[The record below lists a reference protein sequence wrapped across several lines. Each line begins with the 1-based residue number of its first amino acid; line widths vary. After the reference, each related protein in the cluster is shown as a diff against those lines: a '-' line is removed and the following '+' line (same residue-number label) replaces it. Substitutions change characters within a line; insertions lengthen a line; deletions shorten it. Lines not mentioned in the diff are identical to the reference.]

1 MSWAASA
8 HLPSRRSR
16 SRSPHRGSYP
26 SRPPYPD
33 HGPDPYRSDWDSWDR
48 ERAYAMERDRAV
60 YDYGRRGRSRS
71 PEDGVRKRRR
81 SASPYERDPRARYD
95 EYDSRGPGY
104 KSPRRSSY
112 HNPPSRRAPPDPH
125 TLDYPASLKQYA
137 EWFRYYYPQAAA
149 EEDSSDKAAQQQAAD
164 GSKPRNGIKLRW
176 EKYKKSFSAQQLQT
190 MFDHHRKSPWFA
202 EKYDPS
208 AQYAY
213 LRKRVR
219 KEGWRGRLNT
229 FLENLDAGLFDPQS
243 GNLYQ
248 PTSPAKQSVTLKKE
262 ETKEDQEALPDH
274 DGLAPVDESM
284 KVDEDAIVD
293 VEEDGDK
300 LDANGKS
307 LENGKR
313 DNRDRGEEVSVAP
326 EGHQIMIRTIP
337 PDIGRVKLETVGAL
351 DTVPGFIYLALGDP
365 LQKRNFYRAGWLKF
379 HEDADINVI
388 MSELSERKI
397 DGFKLHVLHNKQ
409 PFKNRV
415 RYAPD
420 VASRPDILQKDLER
434 ARTLLV
440 RLEAEYYA
448 LRKICILSRDEVTA
462 LPEGPLREDML
473 TLAEGE
479 GEGDDPE
486 PSGSTLSAIEQRIER
501 VLAET
506 PQDDLDE
513 DDLKIRKT
521 AISLDLVLAA
531 LRHAF
536 HTCYYCAVTTDHQ
549 EELQRKC
556 IQHLRKPL
564 SKATYDEF
572 KAKMAEIFTKV
583 KEESSTQD
591 DGDLKSKENE
601 PSPDDRGK
609 DTKDEDS
616 REWKK
621 SEDRWVEWLDS
632 KIALLLNRDSVDPR
646 AYGGKFYDEELSKV
660 VEQYIKQEDEG
671 RFRCKTCQKLF
682 KATSFVEKHIANKH
696 PELVKSLEDLP
707 YFNNFALDPHHIQPY
722 SHLPQS
728 GGAGQQAPPQAYGL
742 PGPPPIPPADY
753 MRGANGGVFYPAP
766 YPPGGFPP
774 PMNIPQHWDPYAY
787 SHVPNIAIASR
798 RDDVT
803 SSRRLSDRISGYAPG
818 SDYPMDFPTTIPAS
832 AGLPAKPLVS
842 IDQPLSDESRGRRG
856 GSNRRNTRGGDS
868 GGPPPPPP
876 PDAKEDPRAAAG
888 KKVSYH
894 DMDLVAEGDV
904 ELQY

>member
-1 MSWAASA
+1 MSWATSA
-8 HLPSRRSR
+8 YLPSRRSR
-16 SRSPHRGSYP
+16 SRSPHRGSYS
-26 SRPPYPD
+26 SRPSYQD
-33 HGPDPYRSDWDSWDR
+33 HHGPDPYRSDWDSWDR
-48 ERAYAMERDRAV
+48 ERAYAMERDRAM

-71 PEDGVRKRRR
+71 PDDGVRKRRR
-81 SASPYERDPRARYD
+81 SISPYERDARPRYD

-137 EWFRYYYPQAAA
+137 EWFRFYFPQAAA
-149 EEDSSDKAAQQQAAD
+149 EEDISDKAAQQQAAD

-176 EKYKKSFSAQQLQT
+176 EKYKKSFAAQQLQT

-229 FLENLDAGLFDPQS
+229 FLENLDGGLFDPQS

-248 PTSPAKQSVTLKKE
+248 PSSPAKD
-262 ETKEDQEALPDH
+262 DQEAQPDH

-284 KVDEDAIVD
+284 KVDEDVIIE
-293 VEEDGDK
+293 VEEEGDK
-300 LDANGKS
+300 LDANGKGV
-307 LENGKR
+307 ENGKK
-313 DNRDRGEEVSVAP
+313 DSRDRGEEVSVAP
-326 EGHQIMIRTIP
+326 EGHQVMIRTIP

-351 DTVPGFIYLALGDP
+351 DTIPGFIYLALGDP

-415 RYAPD
+415 RYAPE
-420 VASRPDILQKDLER
+420 VASRFDILQKDLER

-440 RLEAEYYA
+440 HLEAEYYA
-448 LRKICILSRDEVTA
+448 LRKLRVLSRDEVAT
-462 LPEGPLREDML
+462 LPEGPLREDMV

-479 GEGDDPE
+479 EDRDDPE
-486 PSGSTLSAIEQRIER
+486 PSRSTLSAIEQRIEKIL
-501 VLAET
+501 VET
-506 PQDDLDE
+506 PQDALDE

-521 AISLDLVLAA
+521 AISLDLILAA
-531 LRHAF
+531 IRHAF

-564 SKATYDEF
+564 SKATYDEY
-572 KAKMAEIFTKV
+572 KAKMAENFAKEKEDSTMQ
-583 KEESSTQD
+583 EES
-591 DGDLKSKENE
+591 DLKSKENE
-601 PSPDDRGK
+601 SSLEDRGK
-609 DTKDEDS
+609 DTAAKEEDS

-621 SEDRWVEWLDS
+621 SARTEDRWVEWLDS
-632 KIALLLNRDSVDPR
+632 KIALLLDRESVDPH
-646 AYGGKFYDEELSKV
+646 AYGGKAYDEELSKV
-660 VEQYIKQEDEG
+660 AEPYIKQEDEG
-671 RFRCKTCQKLF
+671 KFRCKTCQKLF

-696 PELVKSLEDLP
+696 PELVKLLDDLP

-728 GGAGQQAPPQAYGL
+728 GGVGQQAPPQAYGL

-766 YPPGGFPP
+766 YPPAGFPP

-787 SHVPNIAIASR
+787 SHVPNISLAPR
-798 RDDVT
+798 RDD
-803 SSRRLSDRISGYAPG
+803 SSSARRLSDRISGYAPG
-818 SDYPMDFPTTIPAS
+818 SDYSIDSPTTIPAS
-832 AGLPAKPLVS
+832 AGLPAKP
-842 IDQPLSDESRGRRG
+842 PRRF
-856 GSNRRNTRGGDS
+856 RRTTTPAS
-868 GGPPPPPP
+868 